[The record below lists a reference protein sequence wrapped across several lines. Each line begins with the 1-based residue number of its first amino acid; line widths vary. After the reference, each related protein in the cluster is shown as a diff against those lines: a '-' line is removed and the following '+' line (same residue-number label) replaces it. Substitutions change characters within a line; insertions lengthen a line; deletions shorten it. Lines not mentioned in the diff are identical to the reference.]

1 MAGGL
6 KVGLTTLGQP
16 GGQVGTAPRAVL
28 GAMAPRKDAMVI
40 TSLPSIQIL
49 AVSGWRLAVWKKNE
63 QGETGKFAA
72 DMRHPSQSSGL
83 RFPSEPFDFRS
94 GGRWQPQVAGGGCSM
109 QPSTQSSTQPSI
121 QSSVIHSV
129 QPDTA
134 RSARSADPTSRQGP
148 ELTKNDEPRTKNQE
162 LRTAQISPRSAR
174 GAAPTQST

>member
-63 QGETGKFAA
+63 QGETGNRKVCCGHK
-72 DMRHPSQSSGL
+72 DPSQSSGL
-83 RFPSEPFDFRS
+83 RFPFEPFDFRS
-94 GGRWQPQVAGGGCSM
+94 GGRWQPQVAGGGAFPFSPPLSPQRSPPSSI
-109 QPSTQSSTQPSI
+109 QPSVICHRPSHPFSPN
-121 QSSVIHSV
+121 QGKLGQHAVLPLPQASV
-129 QPDTA
+129 
-134 RSARSADPTSRQGP
+134 
-148 ELTKNDEPRTKNQE
+148 LK
-162 LRTAQISPRSAR
+162 
-174 GAAPTQST
+174 